1 MRYFRGTYIS
11 CGAFRVKALAHFCR
25 LPFHTESWESLTVP
39 SRPCSGSE
47 LCFVE
52 VYFSCRE
59 EKLEPTAG
67 TAYESTKKSGR
78 MRLLGESG
86 YSEKPTGRN
95 RLLGDFIRFLA
106 GSSNSQDVW
115 GPQRKSPSNLFLP
128 VAWLS

>member
-1 MRYFRGTYIS
+1 
-11 CGAFRVKALAHFCR
+11 
-25 LPFHTESWESLTVP
+25 
-39 SRPCSGSE
+39 
-47 LCFVE
+47 

-106 GSSNSQDVW
+106 GSSNSQDV
-115 GPQRKSPSNLFLP
+115 
-128 VAWLS
+128 